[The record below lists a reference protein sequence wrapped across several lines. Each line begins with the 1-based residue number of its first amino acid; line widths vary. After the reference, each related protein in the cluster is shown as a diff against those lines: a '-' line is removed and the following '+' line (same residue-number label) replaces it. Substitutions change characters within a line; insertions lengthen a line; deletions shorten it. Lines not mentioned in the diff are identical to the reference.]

1 MHRGGPKRVSTPTIL
16 EELQQDMVAN
26 PLLIDTV
33 EYLRAAFPAPIAPN
47 EPSPEAL
54 AGTLIPDFFFFA
66 FFFSQLT
73 PGVAIPTMTRARR
86 ASSIGSAEGV
96 YGPFGSSG
104 LVELPGIPALSMRD
118 RYATQEYK

>member
-1 MHRGGPKRVSTPTIL
+1 MHRGGPKRASTPTIL

-54 AGTLIPDFFFFA
+54 ACTLIPDLFFFLLFLL
-66 FFFSQLT
+66 FFKFC
-73 PGVAIPTMTRARR
+73 
-86 ASSIGSAEGV
+86 
-96 YGPFGSSG
+96 F
-104 LVELPGIPALSMRD
+104 
-118 RYATQEYK
+118 

>member
-1 MHRGGPKRVSTPTIL
+1 MHRGGPKRASTPTIL

-54 AGTLIPDFFFFA
+54 AGTLIPDLFFFLLFLL
-66 FFFSQLT
+66 FLINR
-73 PGVAIPTMTRARR
+73 PPV
-86 ASSIGSAEGV
+86 
-96 YGPFGSSG
+96 
-104 LVELPGIPALSMRD
+104 
-118 RYATQEYK
+118 